1 MIAPPSPVS
10 APAPSVPP
18 HGSGEPAPSTLPPLP
33 PDPVGKPRFD
43 RSDFRAEKA
52 AREVAQAAPAPD
64 KRQAALREL
73 DVYAKM
79 AVEHSERQYATH
91 GTLHDVAK
99 RAIDARDLWERPWVP
114 WDFDLGRADLHPV
127 WQRWTQR
134 QRLAWNHLQ
143 WGLDY
148 TIVGRGEQQ
157 IIVLNGHAVSSY
169 ESVLP
174 AVVDLEKRESFEE
187 IDHLDAFREGLEA
200 LRLRYL
206 PHRRKVLW
214 ATSPSGFQSDTLNRL
229 SRDVIGQVAKR
240 LLGSNFPT
248 LFFLTR
254 GMKTHNFKPFENAIA
269 SYEEAPMGI
278 RQISHLHR
286 LDESRHMATSLY
298 LAKLSNVVLETVPVE
313 SRALFAAAVHAS
325 WPVQRQVENRVGY
338 WKAVL
343 HEAPIYSDVS
353 RAEKADLLQHI
364 RSQTEANL
372 HALHPRQA
380 QLTRQANKRI
390 VEACGLSP
398 EYKAIFV
405 DLLRKDPLHASLVD
419 AVDLDASPET

>member
-1 MIAPPSPVS
+1 
-10 APAPSVPP
+10 
-18 HGSGEPAPSTLPPLP
+18 
-33 PDPVGKPRFD
+33 
-43 RSDFRAEKA
+43 
-52 AREVAQAAPAPD
+52 
-64 KRQAALREL
+64 
-73 DVYAKM
+73 
-79 AVEHSERQYATH
+79 
-91 GTLHDVAK
+91 
-99 RAIDARDLWERPWVP
+99 
-114 WDFDLGRADLHPV
+114 
-127 WQRWTQR
+127 
-134 QRLAWNHLQ
+134 
-143 WGLDY
+143 
-148 TIVGRGEQQ
+148 
-157 IIVLNGHAVSSY
+157 
-169 ESVLP
+169 
-174 AVVDLEKRESFEE
+174 
-187 IDHLDAFREGLEA
+187 
-200 LRLRYL
+200 
-206 PHRRKVLW
+206 
-214 ATSPSGFQSDTLNRL
+214 
-229 SRDVIGQVAKR
+229 
-240 LLGSNFPT
+240 
-248 LFFLTR
+248 
-254 GMKTHNFKPFENAIA
+254 
-269 SYEEAPMGI
+269 MGI

-419 AVDLDASPET
+419 AVDLDTFPET